1 MKETAMKTLF
11 VICAVF
17 AGLASIAVADTPIV
31 VPPAAKNA
39 PKAGTAAPAAKTPAP
54 KDNTGIG
61 AGDTVPTDP
70 SDLPPGRPV
79 ADGAD
84 IDTTPPAAP

>member
-1 MKETAMKTLF
+1 MKTLF
-11 VICAVF
+11 VTCAVF
-17 AGLASIAVADTPIV
+17 AGLASIAVADTPPPV
-31 VPPAAKNA
+31 VAKDA

-54 KDNTGIG
+54 KSDTGTGTSNTP
-61 AGDTVPTDP
+61 PTDP